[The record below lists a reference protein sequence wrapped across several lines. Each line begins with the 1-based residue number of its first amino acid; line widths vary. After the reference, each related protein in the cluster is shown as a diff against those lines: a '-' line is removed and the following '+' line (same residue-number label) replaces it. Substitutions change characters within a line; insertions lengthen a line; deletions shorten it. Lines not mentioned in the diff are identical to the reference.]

1 MRFLDHLEAK
11 EKLFKIMDKM
21 TYRVNQ
27 RSVSN
32 YELNGGQDQ
41 ESGQPYLHYVHS
53 GPQSSSVANIQQLTT
68 LSRQQQQQQQQYYE
82 SDNSNP
88 TQQTEMHRYSQNA
101 DRFTNSAVRYQS
113 VIFGKFGFRLHAKM
127 DDALG
132 F

>member
-1 MRFLDHLEAK
+1 
-11 EKLFKIMDKM
+11 M

-32 YELNGGQDQ
+32 YELNGGQTTQ
-41 ESGQPYLHYVHS
+41 EDISGQPYLQYVHS

-68 LSRQQQQQQQQYYE
+68 LSRQQQQQQQQQQQYYE

-88 TQQTEMHRYSQNA
+88 QTEMHRYSQNA
-101 DRFTNSAVRYQS
+101 DRFTNSAVRLQS
-113 VIFGKFGFRLHAKM
+113 VIFGKCSSVIIQVVPKWM
-127 DDALG
+127 SLG

>member
-1 MRFLDHLEAK
+1 
-11 EKLFKIMDKM
+11 M

-68 LSRQQQQQQQQYYE
+68 LSRQQQQQQQYYE

-113 VIFGKFGFRLHAKM
+113 VFFLANS
-127 DDALG
+127 ALG
-132 F
+132 YMPKWMML